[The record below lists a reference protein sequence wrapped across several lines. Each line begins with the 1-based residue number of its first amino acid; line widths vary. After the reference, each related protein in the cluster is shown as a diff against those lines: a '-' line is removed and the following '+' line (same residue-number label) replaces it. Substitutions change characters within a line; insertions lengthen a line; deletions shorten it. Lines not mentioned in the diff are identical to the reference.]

1 MTHPIRSSRRI
12 KDALR
17 AISGHLMYFRNVYKK
32 RIIWFLELP
41 NCYYY
46 DSLLCIP
53 LSKQQHT
60 FPFSF
65 TAPFGEIPAP
75 AAAAIRFIPST

>member
-17 AISGHLMYFRNVYKK
+17 AISGHLMYLRNVYKK

-53 LSKQQHT
+53 
-60 FPFSF
+60 FSF

-75 AAAAIRFIPST
+75 AAAAIKFIPST